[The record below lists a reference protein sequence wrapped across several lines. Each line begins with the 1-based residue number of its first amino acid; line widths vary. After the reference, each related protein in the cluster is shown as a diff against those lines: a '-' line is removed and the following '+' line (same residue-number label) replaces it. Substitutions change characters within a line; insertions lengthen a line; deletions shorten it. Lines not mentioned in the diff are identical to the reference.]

1 MPSPLSYPLYELLQD
16 AEKAKLI
23 TDWVK
28 REKRSVLVIS
38 DSSQLY
44 EDIKFFYKEG
54 VHLFPAWETL
64 PEESIAPSPDIVG
77 RRLEILHAL
86 AEHQKPQII
95 LTSLQGALQGVPGK
109 KTEWFLFKVGDS
121 APFSSIPELLTE
133 LGYKRR
139 AVAADKGDF
148 AIRGGIID
156 VFPLS
161 AFDPVRIDFFDDVID
176 SIRTYDPVSQKS
188 TGKVASIFIPPAFER
203 SECSLLDY
211 LKDPLV
217 VFDDLLKIEDQM
229 VALKSLPFHPFY
241 EKTKDKLFFAS
252 HHLESLEMFNR
263 PLPAERTPSPFLKIL
278 SLDLLSEY
286 KEVFLIAGSEGEE
299 KTLRAIAPPHA
310 IFVRGYLSSGFIEKE
325 TLYYPYSE
333 HTGRH
338 KLVRNKW
345 RNTYHT
351 PPSDFHE
358 LKGGDLVVHFHH
370 GIGKYLGIEKQINHL
385 GQETEFMIIEY
396 AEGGKFFA
404 PLSQAHLVSRYIGHE
419 GESIQ
424 LHKLGTTKWHQ
435 AKVKVQTA
443 IVGYAQDLLEWQANR
458 EVSGGFAYPPDGE
471 DVTLFEEEFPFVET
485 QDQLNATA
493 DIKADM
499 ERDKAMDR
507 LLLGDVGYGKTEVA
521 MRAAF
526 KAVMD
531 GHKQVA
537 VLVPTTVLAMQHYE
551 SFKERMRDFPI
562 RIGVLSRFVKA
573 KEAKKTVEEAKAGS
587 IDIIIGTHKLISR
600 DLSFANLG
608 LIIIDEEQRF
618 GVRAKEHLKQLK
630 VGVDTLTLSATPIP
644 RTLYFSLI
652 GARDLSVINTP
663 PQDRLPIKTLIAE
676 RDDALIQNGITRE
689 MSHSGQVYF
698 IHNRVESIY
707 QTAEILEKLMPKA
720 RVAVVHGQMDPEG
733 IDEIFH
739 AFKQG
744 QVDILVATTIV
755 ESGIDIPNANTIF
768 IDRADT
774 YGLADLYQLRGRV
787 GRWNRPAYAYFLVPK
802 NRSLSEISR
811 KRLDALAETSGFG
824 GGMKLAMRDLEIR
837 GSGDILGV
845 KQSGHVSSIGFH
857 LYCKLLKRT
866 IDALKKNQA
875 PSFLETRL
883 EFTFDATLPKSYIE
897 ETSLRIEIYHRL
909 GETTELQEVDLIF
922 AELKDR
928 FGPPPPPALWL
939 YHMTRIRIAASK
951 RGVSLIRFDQNSLTI
966 EKDKISHRLL
976 YALPQDPSKLET
988 DVISKLPS
996 K

>member
-23 TDWVK
+23 ADWVK
-28 REKRSVLVIS
+28 KEKRSALIIS

-44 EDIKFFYKEG
+44 EDIKFFYPEG

-64 PEESIAPSPDIVG
+64 PEEDIAPSPDIVG

-86 AEHQKPQII
+86 ASEEKPQII
-95 LTSLQGALQGVPGK
+95 LTSLQGALQKVPGK

-133 LGYKRR
+133 LGYNRR
-139 AVAADKGDF
+139 AVVSDKGDF

-176 SIRTYDPVSQKS
+176 SIRTFDPLSQKS
-188 TGKVASIFIPPAFER
+188 TGKVSSIFIPPAFER
-203 SECSLLDY
+203 AECDLTDY
-211 LKDPLV
+211 LKNPLI

-229 VALKSLPFHPFY
+229 VALKSLPFYPFY
-241 EKTKDKLFFAS
+241 EKPYEKLFFAS
-252 HHLESLEMFNR
+252 HHLEALEMFNR
-263 PLPAERTPSPFLKIL
+263 PLPAHRERSPFLRIT
-278 SLDLLSEY
+278 SPDLLAEY
-286 KEVFLIAGSEGEE
+286 KQVFLIAGSEGEE
-299 KTLRAIAPPHA
+299 KTLKEVAPPHG
-310 IFVRGYLSSGFIEKE
+310 IFLRGYLSSGFIENGI
-325 TLYYPYSE
+325 LYYPYSE

-351 PPSDFHE
+351 PTSDFHE
-358 LKGGDLVVHFHH
+358 LKAGDFVVHFHH
-370 GIGKYLGIEKQINHL
+370 GIGKYLGIEKQTNHL

-396 AEGGKFFA
+396 ADGGKFFA

-419 GESIQ
+419 GETIQ
-424 LHKLGTTKWHQ
+424 LHKIGGNKWHH

-443 IVGYAQDLLEWQANR
+443 IIGYAKDLLEWQASR
-458 EVSGGFAYPPDGE
+458 EVQGGFTFPPDGE

-493 DIKADM
+493 EIKADM

-562 RIGVLSRFVKA
+562 RIGILSRFVKA
-573 KEAKKTVEEAKAGS
+573 KELKKTMDEAKAGS
-587 IDIIIGTHKLISR
+587 VDIIIGTHKLISKE
-600 DLSFANLG
+600 LTFANLG

-618 GVRAKEHLKQLK
+618 GVRAKEHLKHLK
-630 VGVDTLTLSATPIP
+630 LGVDTLTLSATPIP

-652 GARDLSVINTP
+652 GARDMSVINTP
-663 PQDRLPIKTLIAE
+663 PQDRLPIKTIVADREDPLLI
-676 RDDALIQNGITRE
+676 NGITRE
-689 MSHSGQVYF
+689 LSHSGQVYF

-707 QTAEILEKLMPKA
+707 QTAETLEKLIPKA

-733 IDEIFH
+733 IDQVFH
-739 AFKQG
+739 SFKQG
-744 QVDILVATTIV
+744 EVDILVATTIV

-768 IDRADT
+768 VDRADT

-802 NRSLSEISR
+802 NKSLTEISR
-811 KRLDALAETSGFG
+811 KRLTALVETSGFG

-837 GSGDILGV
+837 GAGDILGV
-845 KQSGHVSSIGFH
+845 KQSGHVSSFGFH
-857 LYCKLLKRT
+857 LYCKLLRRT
-866 IDALKKNQA
+866 IEAMKKNIA
-875 PSFLETRL
+875 PTFLETKL
-883 EFTFDATLPKSYIE
+883 EFSFDATLPKSYIE
-897 ETSLRIEIYHRL
+897 ETSLRLEIYHRL
-909 GETTELQEVDLIF
+909 GETTELPEVDVIF
-922 AELKDR
+922 NELKDR
-928 FGPPPPPALWL
+928 FGNPPLQALWL
-939 YHMTRIRIAASK
+939 YHMTRIRIEAAR
-951 RGVSLIRFDQNSLTI
+951 RGVSLVKFETHSLTI
-966 EKDKISHRLL
+966 EKDKIARRMI
-976 YALPQDPSKLET
+976 YTLPDDPAKLEA
-988 DVISKLPS
+988 DVIAKLP
-996 K
+996 